1 MGKRILQFFFC
12 FLFLLSSNL
21 LKAENS
27 LTLFV
32 ATPPKKLSWKS
43 PSSLLWSTIK
53 SGFKS
58 NFFSIGHA
66 MIDLQCDA
74 TKDSGPVNEQ
84 TGVTSKQGSD
94 DKDLIVDD
102 GIGMGILFH
111 TFEGELNTRE
121 FVKKRLELASELQN
135 RLSTFKILVNEKT
148 CQRLATYLR
157 EYKEKG
163 IDSRYGLS
171 LRPRRAEGS
180 GCTAFGASFFEVAGF
195 LSSEIKKAW
204 SVEVDVQESLIG
216 DPSLN
221 KKISIDEIL
230 FSEKGQSWA
239 KNGEPSRHLLVY
251 DTQLFDQWIRKI
263 WNNRSKG
270 LPAGYSIDQKT
281 YKKWHKRI
289 WIEVQA
295 PGTPEGWEEANVS
308 NGVVSLQ
315 FDARSI
321 PTPIDNIWIE

>member
-1 MGKRILQFFFC
+1 MSKGILKLFFFSC
-12 FLFLLSSNL
+12 LFSFSSQ

-32 ATPPKKLSWKS
+32 ATPPKKLSWKN
-43 PSSLLWSTIK
+43 PSSLLWSTLR

-66 MIDLQCDA
+66 MIHLQCDS
-74 TKDSGPVNEQ
+74 TKNSIAVNET
-84 TGVTSKQGSD
+84 TGVTSTEDSD
-94 DKDLIVDD
+94 DKDLVIED

-111 TFEGELNTRE
+111 TFEGELNSPSY
-121 FVKKRLELASELQN
+121 VMKRLEMASELQN

-148 CQRLATYLR
+148 CQRLATYIK
-157 EYKEKG
+157 EYKEKRV
-163 IDSRYGLS
+163 DSRYGLS

-180 GCTAFGASFFEVAGF
+180 GCTAFGASFFEIAGF
-195 LSSEIKKAW
+195 LTSEIKKAW
-204 SVEVDVQESLIG
+204 SVEINVQESLIG
-216 DPSLN
+216 EPSAN
-221 KKISIDEIL
+221 KKVSIDEIL

-239 KNGEPSRHLLVY
+239 KNGEPSRHLVVY

-263 WNNRSKG
+263 WNNRSKS
-270 LPAGYSIDQKT
+270 LPTGYSVDQKN

-315 FDARSI
+315 YDARSI
-321 PTPIDNIWIE
+321 PTPEESIWIN

>member
-1 MGKRILQFFFC
+1 MSKGILKLFFFSC
-12 FLFLLSSNL
+12 LVSFSSQ

-43 PSSLLWSTIK
+43 PSSLLWSTLR

-66 MIDLQCDA
+66 MIHLQCDNTRNLNA
-74 TKDSGPVNEQ
+74 VNET
-84 TGVTSKQGSD
+84 TGVTSTENSD
-94 DKDLIVDD
+94 DKDLVIED

-111 TFEGELNTRE
+111 TFEGELNSPE
-121 FVKKRLELASELQN
+121 YVMKRLEMASELQN

-148 CQRLATYLR
+148 CQRLATYIK
-157 EYKEKG
+157 EYKEKRV
-163 IDSRYGLS
+163 DSRYGLS

-180 GCTAFGASFFEVAGF
+180 GCTAFGASFFEIAGF
-195 LSSEIKKAW
+195 LTPEIKKAW
-204 SVEVDVQESLIG
+204 SVEMNVQESLIG
-216 DPSLN
+216 EPSAN

-239 KNGEPSRHLLVY
+239 KSGEASRHLVVY

-270 LPAGYSIDQKT
+270 LPTGYSVDQKN

-321 PTPIDNIWIE
+321 PTPTDNIWIE